1 MGLSSLCALLYLKV
15 KCATALAANAQFEEA
30 TIDSYE
36 LIVKQLRRFCVRQ
49 GTINGSIDG
58 DVSLLLLF
66 SEDVDVLADEMV
78 CRFIVTAIPHIFDS
92 VILTTLS
99 FGLLGSHIAAFCCG
113 VIDGIFAW
121 P

>member
-1 MGLSSLCALLYLKV
+1 MESMVSPKW
-15 KCATALAANAQFEEA
+15 E
-30 TIDSYE
+30 I
-36 LIVKQLRRFCVRQ
+36 R
-49 GTINGSIDG
+49 GTFFIHP
-58 DVSLLLLF
+58 
-66 SEDVDVLADEMV
+66 VDVLADETV

-99 FGLLGSHIAAFCCG
+99 FGLLGSHIAAFCYG